1 MMIVVVKTMTKI
13 VMKRKEDRIKS
24 FSGVPYL
31 VMWFVALGGS
41 FTVDKLIGEIF
52 AENWESIQKRIH
64 HPAVFKQNLVLEHL
78 PISKCNSVLSNIC
91 Q

>member
-41 FTVDKLIGEIF
+41 FTVDKLIGEIY
-52 AENWESIQKRIH
+52 
-64 HPAVFKQNLVLEHL
+64 V
-78 PISKCNSVLSNIC
+78 
-91 Q
+91 